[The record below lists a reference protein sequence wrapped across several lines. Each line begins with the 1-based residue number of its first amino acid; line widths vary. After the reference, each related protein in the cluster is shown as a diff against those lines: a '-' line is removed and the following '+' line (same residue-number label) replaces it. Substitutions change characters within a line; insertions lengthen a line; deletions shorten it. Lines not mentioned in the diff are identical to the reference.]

1 MRAMEDWRM
10 IRPLQILLLVATV
23 LGASWQMSRPD
34 LSTAAVP
41 SCFALAEVGGSN
53 NANLLTVISPA
64 DPNPSTNEVNIGSGT
79 GTQRAFSLAQQTGAN
94 ILFAI
99 DNDRLGRIDAVTGL
113 FTPFARTLGQAN
125 GALGKQT
132 LDNAQGL
139 AFDPFS
145 GRLFAAVKKPAG
157 SLLVQVSPTTGE
169 FVKDAFPGRADY
181 ALMPLPADLVAVT
194 DIAISPFDGQM
205 LGVASNASG
214 GSQLLNIDKNSGGV
228 VFIGAANT
236 APLEGL
242 SFTPEGALL
251 GLARDGV
258 LYDIDVQT
266 GLLSNP
272 RSVDNGTSYRALSCQ
287 GGQSNSIT
295 GAVFKDTNLNGIF
308 DPATESGLRNV
319 TVRLYR
325 DADVNGMVNAG
336 DTLLAT
342 QSTAANGSYSFVVGA
357 QGAFALNV
365 DIASFP
371 RHHAL
376 TTDNKEQ
383 ANFNGFGLTDAGNDF
398 GLIKQPYKD
407 NEVLVHYQPGAS
419 SADIADIELRY
430 QLQRKEY
437 SVALDVYLY
446 KAVSWLPDVLVAA
459 LELEP
464 AVAWAEP
471 NYIVGGTL
479 HPNDPDYNNPGLVY
493 GPQQVNAESAWDVT
507 TGVTSVVVALVDSG
521 ISFAHP
527 EFAQTHFLPGYDFVN
542 KDNDPSDD
550 NGHGTHVAGILFAA
564 MNNGI
569 GIAGMA
575 PGVSILPVKVLN
587 SSGSGTWVD
596 ISNGIIYAVDHGADI
611 ISLSIGGPITSQVL
625 QTAVQ
630 YAAAHDVLIVTGT
643 GNTGTNAPFYPAFYP
658 ETFAVGATDN
668 TGQLWW
674 QSNYGDSVDVVAPG
688 VGVWSTYWTS
698 GNPTTYAYCTGTSMA
713 VPHVS
718 GLAALILSV
727 RPDLSSADLREMIQ
741 RNAVPISQ
749 PQPNLYSGW
758 GLINAGQTLGASS
771 SWVTITPTP
780 TPTNT
785 PTVTPTPTDTPI
797 PTSTPTATST
807 PTVTPTATRT
817 PTATPTPTPTPTAY
831 VRRVNSGGTYFLDS
845 QGNLWDADQLW
856 DGTWG
861 ATGGTAKTSTK
872 DVTNTTEDTLYQY
885 RREITGE
892 YRFNLP
898 NGSYQVVLRFAE
910 FDVTKATDRVMRV
923 TIEGV
928 VVENSLSLF
937 GLVGRYVGLDKTY
950 QVSVTDGQLNIQ
962 FAIASGTKAPVVS
975 AIAITQLAPPT
986 PTPTSTPTQTPC
998 AACPTATPTVT
1009 PTPTATPLPY
1019 LQRVNSGGANF
1030 TDGQGQ
1036 LWIADKAFAAG
1047 SWGYTAGTAKS
1058 TTTAVA
1064 GTTDDALYQKWRSAP
1079 GEYKFTVPNGAY
1091 EVILRFAEFEA
1102 TNSSTRIMKI
1112 TIEGITVENT
1122 LNVNTV
1128 AGKATAL
1135 DKTYQTAVTDGILNI
1150 AFVKNGGK
1158 LDPMVAGIQV
1168 RQIP

>member
-1 MRAMEDWRM
+1 MM
-10 IRPLQILLLVATV
+10 RPLRILFLVATV
-23 LGASWQMSRPD
+23 LGASWQMSRPA
-34 LSTAAVP
+34 LSTAAAP
-41 SCFALAEVGGSN
+41 SCFALAEVGGAN
-53 NANLLTVISPA
+53 NTNLLTLISPW
-64 DPNPSTNEVNIGSGT
+64 DPNPSTNEVNIGSGAA
-79 GTQRAFSLAQQTGAN
+79 TQRAFSLAQQTGAN
-94 ILFAI
+94 LLFTI
-99 DNDRLGRIDAVTGL
+99 DNDRLGRIDAATGL

-145 GRLFAAVKKPAG
+145 GRLFAAVKKPVG
-157 SLLVQVSPTTGE
+157 NLLIQVSSTNGE

-181 ALMPLPADLVAVT
+181 APVPVPAGMITVT
-194 DIAISPFDGQM
+194 DITISPLDGQM
-205 LGVASNASG
+205 LGVATTASG
-214 GSQLLNIDKNSGGV
+214 GSQLLKIDKNSGAV
-228 VFIGAANT
+228 IFIGAANS

-242 SFTPEGALL
+242 SFRPDGALL

-258 LYDIDVQT
+258 LYDMDVQT

-272 RSVDNGTSYRALSCQ
+272 RSVDNGASYRALSCQ
-287 GGQSNSIT
+287 DAQSNSIT
-295 GAVFKDTNLNGIF
+295 GVVFKDTNLNGIF
-308 DPATESGLRNV
+308 DPGAESGLRNV

-325 DADVNGMVNAG
+325 DADVNGMVNPG
-336 DTLLAT
+336 DALLAT
-342 QSTAANGSYSFVVGA
+342 QATAASGSYSFVIGA

-398 GLIKQPYKD
+398 GLVKQPYKD

-419 SADIADIELRY
+419 SAAIADIELRY

-437 SVALDVYLY
+437 SAALDVYLY
-446 KAVSWLPDVLVAA
+446 KAPSWLPDVLVAA

-471 NYIVGGTL
+471 NYVVGGTL

-493 GPQQVNAESAWDVT
+493 GPQQINAEAGWDVT
-507 TGVTSVVVALVDSG
+507 TGAASVVVALVDSG
-521 ISFAHP
+521 VSFAHP

-564 MNNGI
+564 MNNEL

-596 ISNGIIYAVDHGADI
+596 ISNGIIYAVDQGADI

-688 VGVWSTYWTS
+688 VGVWSTYWTNT
-698 GNPTTYAYCTGTSMA
+698 NPITYAYCTGTSMA

-727 RPDLSSADLREMIQ
+727 RPDLSSADVRELIQ
-741 RNAVPISQ
+741 QNAVSISQ
-749 PQPNLYSGW
+749 PRPNLYSGW

-771 SWVTITPTP
+771 TWVTITPTP
-780 TPTNT
+780 TPTET

-797 PTSTPTATST
+797 PTSTPTPT
-807 PTVTPTATRT
+807 PTPTATWTATTTPTATRT
-817 PTATPTPTPTPTAY
+817 PTATPTATPTPTPY
-831 VRRVNSGGTYFLDS
+831 LRRVNSGGTYFIDM
-845 QGNLWDADQLW
+845 QGNFWDADQLW

-861 ATGGTAKTSTK
+861 AAGGTVKTSSK
-872 DVTNTTEDTLYQY
+872 DVTNTTDDVLYQF
-885 RREITGE
+885 RRETPGE

-898 NGSYQVVLRFAE
+898 NGSYQVMLRFAE

-928 VVENSLSLF
+928 VVENSLSIF
-937 GLVGRYVGLDKTY
+937 GLVGRYVGLDRTY
-950 QVSVTDGQLNIQ
+950 QVNVADGQLNIQ

-986 PTPTSTPTQTPC
+986 PTPTRTPTQTPC
-998 AACPTATPTVT
+998 ADCPTATPTAP

-1030 TDGQGQ
+1030 TDGQSQ
-1036 LWIADKAFAAG
+1036 LWTADKAFAAG

-1079 GEYKFTVPNGAY
+1079 WEYKFSVPNGAY
-1091 EVILRFAEFEA
+1091 EVILRFADFEA
-1102 TNSSTRIMKI
+1102 TNRSTRVMKI
-1112 TIEGITVENT
+1112 SIEAVTVENT
-1122 LNVNTV
+1122 LNVSALVGN
-1128 AGKATAL
+1128 ATAL
-1135 DKTYQTAVTDGILNI
+1135 EKVYQATVTDGILNI

-1168 RQIP
+1168 RQVP